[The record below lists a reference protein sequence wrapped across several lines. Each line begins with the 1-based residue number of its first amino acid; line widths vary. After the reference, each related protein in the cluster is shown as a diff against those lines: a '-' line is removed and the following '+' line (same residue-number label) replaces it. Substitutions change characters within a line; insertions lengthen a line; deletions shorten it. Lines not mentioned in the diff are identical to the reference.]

1 MCSCS
6 PKRPTAMY
14 RPPCPADR
22 QTVPPDFDEQLG
34 QYTRQGLR
42 VLALASRRLGKG
54 VTEAQAQA
62 RRRDLI

>member
-1 MCSCS
+1 
-6 PKRPTAMY
+6 MY

-42 VLALASRRLGKG
+42 VLALASRRLGMG